1 MTNDDLDMLHNAVAR
16 NVGGVLSLPSA
27 GMLRHYKSRLL
38 AEIDDG
44 ILVEAPN
51 GENALLNE
59 LIASGAPVGVSFRQ
73 GPRKVMFAVS
83 VLGLHAS
90 WRINA
95 DTCVDAVLLQ
105 HPDQIKSTQR
115 RANYRVEIR
124 KGSGV
129 LLRVWR
135 IGEQA
140 RLQDQPMEAQE
151 VKAEIRDLSAGG
163 VGVKFIGNEDQ
174 PPRISVE
181 DRLRIQIIHR
191 NQSLLLEG
199 NMRPPTGSQN
209 GNNIISGIQFKNLE
223 SDLEGRRTMT
233 LLMRVV
239 GELQREEAR
248 LLSRLA
254 RSA

>member
-16 NVGGVLSLPSA
+16 NLAGVLSLPSA

-38 AEIDDG
+38 AETDEG

-51 GENALLNE
+51 GDNALLNE
-59 LIASGAPVGVSFRQ
+59 LIASREPIGVSFRQ
-73 GPRKVMFAVS
+73 GPRKVTFAVP
-83 VLGLHAS
+83 VLGLHGA
-90 WRINA
+90 WHINA
-95 DTCVDAVLLQ
+95 ETCVDAVLLQ
-105 HPDQIKSTQR
+105 HPAQIKSMQR

-124 KGSGV
+124 KRSGV
-129 LLRVWR
+129 TLRVWR
-135 IGEQA
+135 IGQQA
-140 RLQDQPMEAQE
+140 RLQDQPMDAQE
-151 VKAEIRDLSAGG
+151 VKAEIHDLSVGG
-163 VGVKFIGNEDQ
+163 IGVKFIGNEDR
-174 PPRISVE
+174 PPCINIE
-181 DRLRIQIIHR
+181 DRLRIRIIFR

-199 NMRPPTGSQN
+199 NMRPPTGPQS
-209 GNNIISGIQFKNLE
+209 GNSIITGIQFKNLE

-233 LLMRVV
+233 LLTRVV